1 MSQTLGYIFQTL
13 KRVFQT
19 LELKLVAKVI
29 LFS

>member
-19 LELKLVAKVI
+19 LELKFVAKVI